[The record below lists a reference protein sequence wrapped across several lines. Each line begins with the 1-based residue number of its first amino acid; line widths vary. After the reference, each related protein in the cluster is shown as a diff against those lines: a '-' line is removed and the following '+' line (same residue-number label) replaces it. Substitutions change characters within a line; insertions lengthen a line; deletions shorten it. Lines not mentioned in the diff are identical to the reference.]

1 MKIKTKKKNKVNK
14 FKVEKYERGSHKF
27 IAYYKM
33 LLKLFQLEKDALSR
47 ILDSTSMD
55 DEIDVRFPILCAD
68 PISTFVKQA
77 DDVWKKKQKSKL
89 LVLLDILEHCE
100 SMIPEFRETLQVRLI
115 LKKVN

>member
-14 FKVEKYERGSHKF
+14 FKVEKYEKGSHKF

-33 LLKLFQLEKDALSR
+33 LLKLFQLERDMLSR

-55 DEIDVRFPILCAD
+55 DDEIDNRFPTLCGDAILLFA
-68 PISTFVKQA
+68 KQA

-89 LVLLDILEHCE
+89 LVLLDISEQCE
-100 SMIPEFRETLQVRLI
+100 SLVPEFREALQVRL
-115 LKKVN
+115 